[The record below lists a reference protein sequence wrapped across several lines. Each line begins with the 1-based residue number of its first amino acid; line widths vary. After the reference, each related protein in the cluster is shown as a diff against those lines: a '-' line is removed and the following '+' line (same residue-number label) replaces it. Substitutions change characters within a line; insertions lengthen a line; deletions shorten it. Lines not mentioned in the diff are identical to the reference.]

1 MAIDLDTL
9 LAQARDS
16 MTVKRVFAEP
26 IERDGVMV
34 IPVANVMGGFGSGRG
49 DPRSAD
55 NRGLGAGFG
64 VRATPAGVYV
74 VDHGRVR
81 WEPALNLNAVILGG
95 QIVAVVLFL
104 TLRRLASVLAER
116 RSARLN
122 PIRALA
128 ARGEREP
135 PWTKPLA
142 RVRGK

>member
-16 MTVKRVFAEP
+16 MTVKRVFGEP
-26 IERDGVMV
+26 IERDGLMV

-49 DPRSAD
+49 DPQSANNRSV
-55 NRGLGAGFG
+55 GAGFG

-74 VDHGRVR
+74 VDNGRVR

-95 QIVAVVLFL
+95 QIVAIVLFL

-116 RSARLN
+116 RSARLD
-122 PIRALA
+122 PTRALT
-128 ARGEREP
+128 ARREHDP

-142 RVRGK
+142 RVRGR